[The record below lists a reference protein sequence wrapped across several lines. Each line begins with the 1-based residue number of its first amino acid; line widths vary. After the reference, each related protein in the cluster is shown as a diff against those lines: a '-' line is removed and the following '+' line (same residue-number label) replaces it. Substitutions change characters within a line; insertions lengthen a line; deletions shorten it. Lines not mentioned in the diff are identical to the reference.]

1 MFGRFRQSSG
11 FSRIVS
17 VVALCVVSVAMLVFS
32 TARGMPEFNVEVS
45 KPGQA
50 SAYVPIDVPLD
61 KPTPIIRTPRKLRSR
76 PASFSEDPNL
86 GSVLGGINGRY
97 WADPS
102 TYSPDLRIDAMR
114 TRAVG
119 TFHGVGFPDIRTYRK
134 KRLRHNPLRPQPWA
148 PMIAWRQRAGK
159 DAKDVIEEPIAR
171 VRCMGL
177 TPQAVARRA
186 DRYIPLIRVFS
197 MKYNVNV
204 SLIKAVVS
212 AESCFNTKARS
223 RVGAQGLMQLMP
235 RTASWLNVQDP
246 HDPEDNLEAGVRYL
260 ALLMGQFDTLELA
273 LAAYNAGPG
282 NVRRYGG
289 IPPFAET
296 RAYVVRVQAN
306 YRRYAAATQV
316 ASR

>member
-1 MFGRFRQSSG
+1 
-11 FSRIVS
+11 
-17 VVALCVVSVAMLVFS
+17 
-32 TARGMPEFNVEVS
+32 
-45 KPGQA
+45 
-50 SAYVPIDVPLD
+50 
-61 KPTPIIRTPRKLRSR
+61 
-76 PASFSEDPNL
+76 
-86 GSVLGGINGRY
+86 
-97 WADPS
+97 
-102 TYSPDLRIDAMR
+102 
-114 TRAVG
+114 
-119 TFHGVGFPDIRTYRK
+119 
-134 KRLRHNPLRPQPWA
+134 
-148 PMIAWRQRAGK
+148 MITWRQREGK
-159 DAKDVIEEPIAR
+159 DAKDSVEEPIAR

-197 MKYNVNV
+197 MKYNVNF

-260 ALLMGQFDTLELA
+260 ASLMDQFDSLELA

-296 RAYVVRVQAN
+296 RAYVKRVQAN
-306 YRRYAAATQV
+306 YRRYAAAIQV
-316 ASR
+316 ARR